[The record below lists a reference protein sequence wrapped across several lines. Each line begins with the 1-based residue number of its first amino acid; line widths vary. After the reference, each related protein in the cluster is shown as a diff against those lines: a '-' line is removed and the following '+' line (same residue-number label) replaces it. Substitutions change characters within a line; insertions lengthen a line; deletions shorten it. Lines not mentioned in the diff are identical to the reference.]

1 LKFSLKSVMILL
13 QFHLSLFQHSLKGR
27 ILMKRKE
34 ISFTGKLGVLLL
46 LMTFISLPFSSSI
59 CIAAESAA
67 SAASEGA
74 ETVPVEPA
82 TTPAVTE
89 TPAAAET
96 PVPGEAVVPEEEI
109 APFEPAAE
117 EVAAAGEA
125 GEGATKGLEGKN
137 TIWYIVGGA
146 AFLGLIAMGLGGGG
160 GGGGGGSTSNHGD

>member
-1 LKFSLKSVMILL
+1 M
-13 QFHLSLFQHSLKGR
+13 
-27 ILMKRKE
+27 
-34 ISFTGKLGVLLL
+34 
-46 LMTFISLPFSSSI
+46 
-59 CIAAESAA
+59 AAESAA

-82 TTPAVTE
+82 SKPAAPE

-160 GGGGGGSTSNHGD
+160 GGGGGGVDIVTTRGENTQKTGPSETTYSGGEGD